1 MRNQRAWLIKTTC
14 KQQVNWS
21 PVKSGCFP
29 FQMTH
34 CMDLVTLILAVRGLF
49 CPLPV
54 LNHILVNEL
63 SQNQIGR
70 FLLGAGTVSH
80 SPILSSFP
88 CWYVG
93 PRTQK
98 TFIALAAAG
107 WMGRKT
113 QEEWRI
119 LENSCCAAKAM
130 IQQNFLGRTKARNFF
145 FNLKKVVFFFFFNL
159 LWFFQFGKSYTI
171 SQSFRN
177 LGTFFFFLMSKEGVR
192 WF

>member
-1 MRNQRAWLIKTTC
+1 MRNQRAWLIKITC

-29 FQMTH
+29 LQMTH

-80 SPILSSFP
+80 SPHPFQLSM
-88 CWYVG
+88 
-93 PRTQK
+93 
-98 TFIALAAAG
+98 L
-107 WMGRKT
+107 
-113 QEEWRI
+113 
-119 LENSCCAAKAM
+119 
-130 IQQNFLGRTKARNFF
+130 
-145 FNLKKVVFFFFFNL
+145 
-159 LWFFQFGKSYTI
+159 
-171 SQSFRN
+171 
-177 LGTFFFFLMSKEGVR
+177 VR
-192 WF
+192 WPQDSENIHSLGSSWMDGEKNPRRMENLRELTLCS